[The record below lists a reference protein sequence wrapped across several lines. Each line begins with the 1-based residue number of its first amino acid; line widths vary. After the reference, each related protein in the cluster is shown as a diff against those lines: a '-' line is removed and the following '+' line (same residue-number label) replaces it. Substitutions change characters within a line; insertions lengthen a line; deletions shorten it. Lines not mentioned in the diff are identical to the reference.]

1 MITLKGTETRIALLR
16 IYINEVEA
24 SNHENYDDKE
34 KLYLKKWNNDQDDK
48 KEIKHCDTFSFF
60 FCKLNCF
67 FHILIKLNIVGALK
81 SDQ

>member
-34 KLYLKKWNNDQDDK
+34 KLYLKK
-48 KEIKHCDTFSFF
+48 
-60 FCKLNCF
+60 
-67 FHILIKLNIVGALK
+67 
-81 SDQ
+81 